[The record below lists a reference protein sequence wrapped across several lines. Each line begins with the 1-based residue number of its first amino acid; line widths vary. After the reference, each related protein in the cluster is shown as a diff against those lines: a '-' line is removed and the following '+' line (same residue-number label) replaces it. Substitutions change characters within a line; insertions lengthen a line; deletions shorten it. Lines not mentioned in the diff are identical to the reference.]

1 MVVVQGGAFRS
12 RRDKLA
18 TLASDSKKKRK
29 YDDDIDDGWTSD
41 EIKLR
46 IESLLLLL
54 LPLKMVVIDMLVWVW
69 YVGLQ
74 HSSR

>member
-1 MVVVQGGAFRS
+1 MVVVQGRAFRS

-18 TLASDSKKKRK
+18 TLASDSKKKKRK

-54 LPLKMVVIDMLVWVW
+54 PLRMVVIDMLVWVW